1 MSREE
6 QTGLLLADRFS
17 KVATADVLVARPVIE
32 KLQGPYLARP
42 KAPDLRREM
51 QIRAAQFGEVSIS
64 TFAFGREVDIIPG
77 GLEDAVV
84 VTTATRGRA
93 GMEING
99 STFDFEVGETII
111 AHEEDRPVF
120 MYAPDT
126 EVLKLRFQ
134 RSRLEE
140 FFMQAYGTPSR
151 SRLHFDTAM
160 ADPQTAARWIS
171 LLRFLVLTLN
181 GPGGHAPAM
190 LELAAIEELL
200 MLTLLNH
207 QPHNY
212 GIQAGRAAEDGASAS
227 FGRAVKFIRQN
238 LANDIAL
245 ADIAEAAYCSPRT
258 LARVFK
264 EAGEAAPIQYVHK
277 LRLQAI
283 RADLLKWSAQRKT
296 VAEIAFQWGYRHL
309 GEFNRQYRSAFGETP
324 SETRQGL
331 QALTLPGAP
340 MQNEM

>member
-1 MSREE
+1 MSRED

-17 KVATADVLVARPVIE
+17 EVATADVSIARPVIE
-32 KLQGPYLARP
+32 RLQGPYLARP
-42 KAPDLRREM
+42 GAFNPGRDM
-51 QIRAAQFGEVSIS
+51 QIRAAQFGAASIS

-77 GLEDAVV
+77 GLDDALV

-120 MYAPDT
+120 IYGPDT

-134 RSRLEE
+134 RSRLEKY
-140 FFMQAYGTPSR
+140 FTQAYGKPSA

-160 ADPQTAARWIS
+160 ADPQIAARWIS

-181 GPGGHAPAM
+181 GTGAHAPAM
-190 LELAAIEELL
+190 LELEAIEELL

-207 QPHNY
+207 QPHSY
-212 GIQAGRAAEDGASAS
+212 RSRSGRAADDGVSAS
-227 FGRAVKFIRQN
+227 FGRAVNFIRQH
-238 LANDIAL
+238 LASDITL
-245 ADIAEAAYCSPRT
+245 ADIAGAAYCSTRT
-258 LARVFK
+258 LARAFK
-264 EAGEAAPIQYVHK
+264 QSGEAAPMQYVHK

-283 RADLLKWSAQRKT
+283 RGDLLKQSAQRKT
-296 VAEIAFQWGYRHL
+296 VAEIAFEWGYRHL
-309 GEFNRQYRSAFGETP
+309 GEFNRQYRAAFGETP
-324 SETRQGL
+324 TETRQAL
-331 QALTLPGAP
+331 QALTLPGARR
-340 MQNEM
+340 

>member
-1 MSREE
+1 MSRED

-32 KLQGPYLARP
+32 KLQGPYIARS
-42 KAPDLRREM
+42 KASNHRREM
-51 QIRAAQFGEVSIS
+51 QIRAAQFGDVSIS
-64 TFAFGREVDIIPG
+64 TFAFGREVDIIPS

-84 VTTATRGRA
+84 VTTATKGHA
-93 GMEING
+93 GIEING
-99 STFDFEVGETII
+99 SAFDFEVGETII

-120 MYAPDT
+120 IYASDT

-134 RSRLEE
+134 RSRLEK
-140 FFMQAYGTPSR
+140 FFMQAYGTPPQ
-151 SRLHFDTAM
+151 SRLHFDTTMSA
-160 ADPQTAARWIS
+160 PQTAARWIS

-181 GPGGHAPAM
+181 GPGGQAPAM
-190 LELAAIEELL
+190 LELAAIEDLL

-212 GIQAGRAAEDGASAS
+212 GSQAGRAAEDGASAS
-227 FGRAVKFIRQN
+227 FGRAVNFIRQN

-245 ADIAEAAYCSPRT
+245 TDIAEAAYCSPRT

-283 RADLLKWSAQRKT
+283 RTDLAKSSGQRKT
-296 VAEIAFQWGYRHL
+296 VAETAFQWGYRHL

-324 SETRQGL
+324 SETRQRL
-331 QALTLPGAP
+331 QGLTLPSASR
-340 MQNEM
+340 

>member
-1 MSREE
+1 MSRED

-17 KVATADVLVARPVIE
+17 KVATADVLIARPVIE
-32 KLQGPYLARP
+32 RLQGPYLARP
-42 KAPDLRREM
+42 KASNDRREM

-64 TFAFGREVDIIPG
+64 TFAFGREVDIIPS
-77 GLEDAVV
+77 GLVDAVV

-93 GMEING
+93 GIEING
-99 STFDFEVGETII
+99 STFNFEVGETII

-120 MYAPDT
+120 IYEPDT

-134 RSRLEE
+134 RSRLEK
-140 FFMQAYGTPSR
+140 FFMEAYGKPPP

-160 ADPQTAARWIS
+160 SAPQTAARWMS

-212 GIQAGRAAEDGASAS
+212 GSQSGRTAEGGASAS
-227 FGRAVKFIRQN
+227 FGRAVNFIRQN
-238 LANDIAL
+238 LTGDIAL
-245 ADIAEAAYCSPRT
+245 ADIADAAYCSPRT
-258 LARVFK
+258 LARLFK
-264 EAGEAAPIQYVHK
+264 QAGKAAPMQYVHK
-277 LRLQAI
+277 LRLQAV
-283 RADLLKWSAQRKT
+283 RAELLKWSAQRKT

-309 GEFNRQYRSAFGETP
+309 GEFNRQYRAAFGETP
-324 SETRQGL
+324 TETRQGL
-331 QALTLPGAP
+331 QALTLPDACR
-340 MQNEM
+340 